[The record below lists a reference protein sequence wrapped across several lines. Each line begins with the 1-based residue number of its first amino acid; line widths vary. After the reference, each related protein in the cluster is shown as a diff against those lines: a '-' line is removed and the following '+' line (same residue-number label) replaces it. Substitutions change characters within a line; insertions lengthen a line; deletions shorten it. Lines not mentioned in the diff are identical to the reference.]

1 MNASW
6 DAKKEISRVAYIIFL
21 HSRRRVL
28 FPPASVICIIIS
40 TTDLVRRYM
49 RLFWLSLFL
58 YPRSAFFFLFAIF
71 PLFFFFFFSSTRNP
85 VHLAIV
91 CTISRGVIVPFRVF
105 QWFVVGPLLLGHRR
119 LDHHR
124 VAPRSALTRAVYI
137 FVNTP
142 PSSEH
147 PSGPGKW
154 LPLEM
159 IYTRQG

>member
-58 YPRSAFFFLFAIF
+58 YPRSAFFFSFCHF
-71 PLFFFFFFSSTRNP
+71 PSFFF
-85 VHLAIV
+85 
-91 CTISRGVIVPFRVF
+91 
-105 QWFVVGPLLLGHRR
+105 LLLFIHSKSRSSRNRLHHIARRHRPLSR
-119 LDHHR
+119 FSMIR
-124 VAPRSALTRAVYI
+124 RRPSSPR
-137 FVNTP
+137 P
-142 PSSEH
+142 PSSW
-147 PSGPGKW
+147 PSPRRAT
-154 LPLEM
+154 LRSHTRR
-159 IYTRQG
+159 IYIRQYTALFWAPFRTR